1 MGLTGIDFAVIVGY
15 LIFVTLIG
23 LLVSK
28 KATGSIEEYFLGGNQ
43 MPWYLLGISGMATFI
58 DMGGTA
64 YQGGWYF
71 LLGAKGFWLC
81 VEGAMGLLLSFQ
93 MIYIGKWLNRS
104 GVMTNAEW
112 MVFRFGN
119 DKQGESARILSAV
132 AALAICAGLMTFF
145 FVGSGKVLTTFLP
158 YFNSPEPIIN
168 GISNQNLAAFLFFIL
183 VGVYTIASGFYGV
196 IYTDFVQAFLI
207 FFLIVFVAIKA
218 FAIGTPEYFA
228 KYATTDMMSLFPA
241 DGDWSLIKI
250 PEKYADMAGY
260 VEKAKYLGLL
270 IIFWF
275 ANNIFQGL
283 ATPFDTWTAQRYY
296 AAKNEKES
304 SILCAFWIFLWSF
317 RYLLLAGIGVLALG
331 VVNDIADPEKAM
343 SVVIAEYIPVGIKG
357 LLLAALLAAGMSTMD
372 STVNSAGAYFV
383 KDVYQRFLKPN
394 ASTKHLVY
402 VSYIITF
409 IMFAIGAIFGWFVK
423 DINSIWG
430 WIIMGLFVGTLPPN
444 ILKWYWWRANGM
456 SFTLGSIVGLFA
468 ALAIQFKPVINALHS
483 LFENVPYIGGSA
495 TIQQYIF
502 VFASGLIGSII
513 GAYIAK
519 PTDMEALKKFY
530 LKTKPFGFWG
540 PVRKE
545 CDPEQVREIKTEST
559 RDMFLLFPAFAAH
572 ISLFMMMSSIMWKD
586 WKTVGICF
594 TIFVVAAIILYQF
607 WYKNLKE
614 IPPHREVDLDL
625 VPTD

>member
-1 MGLTGIDFAVIVGY
+1 MGLTGIDFGVIIVY
-15 LIFVTLIG
+15 LIFVTVIG
-23 LLVSK
+23 LVVSK

-81 VEGAMGLLLSFQ
+81 VEGAMALLLSFQ
-93 MIYIGKWLNRS
+93 MVYIGKWLNRS

-112 MVFRFGN
+112 MIFRFGD

-132 AALAICAGLMTFF
+132 AALAICAGFMTFF

-158 YFNSPEPIIN
+158 YFNSPEPIIQ
-168 GISNQNLAAFLFFIL
+168 GISNQNLAAVLFFIL

-207 FFLIVFVAIKA
+207 MFLIIFVAIKA
-218 FAIGTPEYFA
+218 FAVGTPEYFA
-228 KYATTDMMSLFPA
+228 KHTSPEMLSLFPA
-241 DGDWSLIKI
+241 DWDWSKITI
-250 PEKYADMAGY
+250 PEKYGHMAGY
-260 VEKAKYLGLL
+260 VEKAKFLGLL
-270 IIFWF
+270 IIFWL
-275 ANNIFQGL
+275 ANNVFQGM

-331 VVNDIADPEKAM
+331 LTSDISDPEKAM
-343 SVVIAEYIPVGIKG
+343 SLVINEYIPVGIKG

-383 KDVYQRFLKPN
+383 KDVYQRFIKPD

-402 VSYIITF
+402 ISYAITF
-409 IMFAIGAIFGWFVK
+409 IMFVIGAICGWFVK
-423 DINSIWG
+423 DINAIWG

-444 ILKWYWWRANGM
+444 ILKWYWWRANGL
-456 SFTLGSIVGLFA
+456 SFTIGSITGLLA
-468 ALAIQFKPVINALHS
+468 ALAIQFEAVSNLLSRISADL
-483 LFENVPYIGGSA
+483 PYIAGSS

-502 VFASGLIGSII
+502 VFSAGIIGSII

-519 PTDMEALKKFY
+519 PTDMETLKKFY

-545 CDPEQVREIKTEST
+545 CDAELVKDIKVEST
-559 RDMFLLFPAFAAH
+559 RDMFLLLPAFGAH
-572 ISLFMMMSSIMWKD
+572 ISLFLMMSSIMWKQ
-586 WKTVGICF
+586 WATVGTCL
-594 TIFVVAAIILYQF
+594 TIFAVCVSLLYKF

-625 VPTD
+625 PA

>member
-1 MGLTGIDFAVIVGY
+1 MGLTGLDFGVIIGY
-15 LIFVTLIG
+15 LVFVTLIG
-23 LLVSK
+23 LVVSK

-71 LLGAKGFWLC
+71 LLGSKGFWLC
-81 VEGAMGLLLSFQ
+81 MEGALGLLLSFQ
-93 MIYIGKWLNRS
+93 MVYIGKWLNRS

-112 MVFRFGN
+112 MVFRFGS

-132 AALAICAGLMTFF
+132 AALAICAGFMTFF

-158 YFNSPEPIIN
+158 YFNSPEPIIS
-168 GISNQNLAAFLFFIL
+168 GVSNQNLAALLFFVL

-207 FFLIVFVAIKA
+207 LFLIIFVAVKA
-218 FAIGTPEYFA
+218 FAVGTPEYFA
-228 KYATTDMMSLFPA
+228 KYATPDMMSLFPHN
-241 DGDWSLIKI
+241 GDWSSISI
-250 PEKYADMAGY
+250 PDKYAHMGGY
-260 VEKAKYLGLL
+260 VEKAKFIGLL
-270 IIFWF
+270 IVFWF
-275 ANNIFQGL
+275 ANNVFQGM

-304 SILCAFWIFLWSF
+304 SMLCAFWIFLWSF

-331 VVNDIADPEKAM
+331 LSADIADPEKAM
-343 SVVIAEYIPVGIKG
+343 SMVIAEYIPIGIKG

-383 KDVYQRFLKPN
+383 KDVYQRFIKPD

-402 VSYIITF
+402 ISYAITF
-409 IMFAIGAIFGWFVK
+409 IMFLFGALFGWFVK

-444 ILKWYWWRANGM
+444 ILKWYWWRANGF
-456 SFTLGSIVGLFA
+456 SFTLGSITGLLA
-468 ALAIQFKPVINALHS
+468 ALAIQFDAVANLLGK
-483 LFENVPYIGGSA
+483 LFSGLPYIGESG

-502 VFASGLIGSII
+502 VFGAGIAGSII
-513 GAYIAK
+513 GAYVAK
-519 PTDMEALKKFY
+519 PTDMETLKKFY

-540 PVRKE
+540 AVRKE
-545 CDPEQVREIKTEST
+545 CDPGLVKDIKVEST
-559 RDMFLLFPAFAAH
+559 RDMLLLLPTFAAH
-572 ISLFMMMSSIMWKD
+572 LSLFLMMSSLMWKQ
-586 WKTVGICF
+586 WRTVGICF
-594 TIFVVAAIILYQF
+594 AVFAVSVVILYKF

-625 VPTD
+625 VSE